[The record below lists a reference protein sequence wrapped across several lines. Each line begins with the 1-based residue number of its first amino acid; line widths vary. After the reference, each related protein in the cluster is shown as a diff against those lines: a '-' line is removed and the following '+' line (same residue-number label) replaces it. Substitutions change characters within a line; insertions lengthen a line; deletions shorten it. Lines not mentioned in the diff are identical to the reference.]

1 MKYLIDLKDENDTLT
16 LGEYIGK
23 SLTSGV
29 FFALNGDL
37 GAGKTVFVRGL
48 ARGLNISG
56 PITSPTFTV
65 MCEYAGRMPLYHF
78 DLYRL
83 SGEDFFEFEDF
94 LFDSS
99 AVVAV
104 EWSERMT
111 EFPENTVTVNINKT
125 ENGTRIAE
133 ICDKR
138 NLLSFLGDYK

>member
-1 MKYLIDLKDENDTLT
+1 MKYLIDLKDENSTLL
-16 LGEYIGK
+16 LGETIGK
-23 SLTSGV
+23 QLTSGI

-56 PITSPTFTV
+56 RITSPTFTV
-65 MCEYAGRMPLYHF
+65 MCEYTGRMPLYHF

-83 SGEDFFEFEDF
+83 TEGDFFEFEDY
-94 LFDSS
+94 LFDPN

-111 EFPENTVTVNINKT
+111 EFPENTVSININKT
-125 ENGTRIAE
+125 ESGTRTAE
-133 ICDKR
+133 ICDSCG
-138 NLLSFLGDYK
+138 LLSFLGDFK